1 MRATIDQAG
10 RVVIPKQLRD
20 ELGFRAGEVEL
31 TADGNFLRVEPVTG
45 ERIKERN
52 GRLVIPAEGTTIDDA
67 FVRAARDA
75 GRR

>member
-20 ELGFRAGEVEL
+20 ELGFRPGEVEL
-31 TADGNFLRVEPVTG
+31 TADGNVLRVEPVTG
-45 ERIKERN
+45 ERLEERN
-52 GRLVIPAEGTTIDDA
+52 GRLVIPAEGAAIDDA